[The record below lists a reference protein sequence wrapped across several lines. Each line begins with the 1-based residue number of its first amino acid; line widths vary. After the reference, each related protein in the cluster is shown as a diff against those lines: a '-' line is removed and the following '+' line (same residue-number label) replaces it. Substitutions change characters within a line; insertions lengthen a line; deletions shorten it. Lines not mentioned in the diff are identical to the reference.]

1 MNIETKLLDFKLKSP
16 LMAASGPLTSTKEN
30 ILFFNDIDAGA
41 LVTKTISSVGAVV
54 KKPCIYAEKNM
65 VYNSETWSEDS
76 PEKWIEEILPEI
88 VKKKNKPLIVSVGY
102 NIDDFNYLIPK
113 LDKFADI
120 FEVSTHYIK
129 SDLGEVVKTIRK
141 NTNKPIFMKL
151 SPHITDY
158 IGFTQTILD
167 AGATGV
173 VAINSVGPG
182 IKIDIKNRRL
192 MLGNDN
198 GDSWV
203 SGPAIKPYALQ
214 RVRALRNHFKD
225 IPIISAGGINNAKDV
240 LEFLLAGAD
249 SVQMLSSALINGKS
263 LYENIL
269 KDLPKTL
276 EEYNFKS
283 IEDVKNTKLLDR
295 DEKTNSYPI
304 IDFDKCITCL
314 KCVDVCPVFAWEYN
328 DKLILNKDK
337 CIKCGTCESR
347 CPVSAISGVF
357 L

>member
-1 MNIETKLLDFKLKSP
+1 MNIETRLLNFKLKSP

-30 ILFFNDIDAGA
+30 ILFFNKIDAGA
-41 LVTKTISSVGAVV
+41 LVTKTISSKGAIV

-76 PEKWIEEILPEI
+76 PEKWINEILPAI
-88 VKKKNKPLIVSVGY
+88 VKEKNKPLIVSVGY

-120 FEVSTHYIK
+120 FEISTHYIK
-129 SDLGEVVKTIRK
+129 SDLGDVVRTIRN
-141 NTNKPIFMKL
+141 NTDKPIFMKL
-151 SPHITDY
+151 SPHISDY
-158 IGFTQTILD
+158 IGFTQTVLD
-167 AGATGV
+167 AGATGI

-182 IKIDIKNRRL
+182 IKIDLNSRRL
-192 MLGNDN
+192 MLGT
-198 GDSWV
+198 DSGEVWV

-225 IPIISAGGINNAKDV
+225 IAIISTGGVNNAEDI

-263 LYENIL
+263 LYEKIL
-269 KDLPKTL
+269 NDLPKAL
-276 EEYNFKS
+276 DEYNFNS
-283 IEDVKNTKLLDR
+283 IEEVKNTKLLDR
-295 DEKTNSYPI
+295 VEEVNKYPV
-304 IDFDKCITCL
+304 IDMDKCIKCL

-328 DKLILNKDK
+328 KVFTLDKDK